1 MVLRLLGTG
10 AADGIPTPFGDD
22 RVSSHARKHGGK
34 NIRTR
39 SGAIVD
45 DTIKI
50 DLSCDTYGQL
60 VREGLNGF
68 DWTALFFT
76 HSDDDHLALAEIQYA
91 LDPFTSHKFLPY
103 TIFANATVRALIKE
117 RYPKWPIE
125 IVETASYQTY
135 CHLDYQVTPIR
146 ATHISDEDC
155 HNLIF
160 QKDGKTIL
168 YATDTGLWSDQTWSC
183 LSDYK
188 LDALVLECTDGFD
201 PTPYEGHLSLHECV
215 EVVDKLR
222 TKGILLWDSQ
232 VVTTHHSVRGL
243 ATHDELVEALAPHQI
258 VTGYDGIAIEV

>member
-22 RVSSHARKHGGK
+22 RVSSYARKHCGK
-34 NIRTR
+34 EIRTR

-45 DTIKI
+45 ETIKI

-60 VREGLNGF
+60 IRDGLNAY

-76 HSDDDHLALAEIQYA
+76 HSDDDHLAVSEIQYA
-91 LDPFTSHKFLPY
+91 LDPFTSQRFLPY
-103 TIFANATVRALIKE
+103 TIYANATVAEIIRN

-125 IVETASYQTY
+125 IIQTQSFQCY
-135 CHLDYQVTPIR
+135 EHLDYRITPIK

-160 QKDGKTIL
+160 QKDGKTVL
-168 YATDTGLWSDQTWSC
+168 YATDTGIWHNDTWSF
-183 LSDYK
+183 LQNFT
-188 LDALVLECTDGFD
+188 LDALVIECTDGFN

-215 EVVDKLR
+215 EVVQRLR
-222 TKGILLWDSQ
+222 SAAILASNSR
-232 VVTTHHSVRGL
+232 VVTTHHSVRGM
-243 ATHDELVEALAPHQI
+243 ATHEELVDALRPHNIQA
-258 VTGYDGIAIEV
+258 GFDGLTIEV